1 MHRVNL
7 RMKMCAGPIHGDD
20 AERQVAM
27 CCESRLDSKNVS
39 RQTTPNRRGRPY
51 LGGSFYLPC

>member
-7 RMKMCAGPIHGDD
+7 RMKMCAGPIHGDH
-20 AERQVAM
+20 AERHVAM

-51 LGGSFYLPC
+51 LGGSF